1 MKIHLLKYIHGDYTF
16 LKRVTDKLIMESSI
30 APVSIEMEDKFFLK
44 SNIPNISFEY
54 SQQYLENFRSNCI
67 SFFSTL
73 YESQELVESIVF
85 KDCNLHPDIEK
96 IIKKDILAIYPELEL
111 EIHISDNYNLTDIR
125 NQIKKHKSEDKNE
138 YRYSLK
144 KMQYLYDNF
153 FKYYNPNTYITEFK
167 NPDNPRK
174 AIIVDVDGTICR
186 LSENVDIYDTANSIH
201 NVVVQPMKKI
211 VELYSNDGVEI
222 IFITCRKNKFRKITY
237 DYLAEKVLPNKNFH
251 LIMKD
256 DNDHRNDYE
265 IKKELYLNKI
275 DKEFNVLAVFE
286 DRSNVVEMWRSLGL
300 FCLQPIKCDY

>member
-96 IIKKDILAIYPELEL
+96 IIKKDILTIYPELEL